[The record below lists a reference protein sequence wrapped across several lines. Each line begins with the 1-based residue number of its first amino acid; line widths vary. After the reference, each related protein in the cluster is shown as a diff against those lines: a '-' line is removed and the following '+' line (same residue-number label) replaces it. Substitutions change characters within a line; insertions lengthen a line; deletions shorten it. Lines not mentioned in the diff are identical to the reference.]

1 MTSTEHRIGSRE
13 EAEGFVAKVC
23 FKHGPPVRTGVELEW
38 TVHHRDDPGR
48 PLDPAS
54 LRAALGDH
62 APQTL
67 VPDSPE
73 LPLANGSGI
82 TVEPGGQVEISS
94 APFDS
99 VPELLTAVSADAAAV
114 AGLLDRHDLVLGPD
128 GIDAH
133 RPPTRL
139 LDVPRY
145 AAMQHAFDRIG
156 PEGRRMMCSTASLQV
171 CLDAGEP
178 HDTPAR
184 WRAVHAL
191 GPPLVALFANSARF
205 AGAPTGWASARVRA
219 TLGTCPPYTGPPEP
233 NDDPA
238 AEWARLAMAAPVI
251 CLRRGERWI
260 PPPGLTF
267 GAWADGAL
275 ETRPSYDDLEYH
287 LTTLFPPV
295 RPRGHLEVRYL
306 DAQPGDRWQTATVLL
321 TALLADRM
329 VVDKVL
335 EATEPAAGR
344 WLPAARDG
352 LGDDLVLRAAQEV
365 VELGC
370 RSFDL
375 IGLDPAQAAIH
386 ADRLERL
393 LTPTPR
399 STLRRN
405 TA

>member
-48 PLDPAS
+48 PLDAAM
-54 LRAALGDH
+54 LRSALGDH

-67 VPDSPE
+67 VPSSPE

-94 APFDS
+94 AAFES
-99 VPELLTAVSADAAAV
+99 VPALLTAVTADAAAV
-114 AGLLDRHDLVLGPD
+114 ERLLDRRGLVLGLT
-128 GIDAH
+128 GIDPY
-133 RPPTRL
+133 RPPRRL

-171 CLDAGEP
+171 CLDAGERR
-178 HDTPAR
+178 DTPAR
-184 WRAVHAL
+184 WRTLHAL
-191 GPPLVALFANSARF
+191 GPPLVALFANSSRF
-205 AGAPTGWASARVRA
+205 AGAPTGWASARIRA
-219 TLGTCPPYTGPPEP
+219 TLGTCPPSTQPPVP
-233 NDDPA
+233 TDDPA
-238 AEWARLAMAAPVI
+238 ADWARLAMAAPVI
-251 CLRRGERWI
+251 CLRRGERWV
-260 PPPGLTF
+260 PPAGLTF

-275 ETRPSYDDLEYH
+275 ETRPTVDDLEYH

-295 RPRGHLEVRYL
+295 RPRGHIEVRYL
-306 DAQPGDRWQTATVLL
+306 DAQPGDRWQDATVLL
-321 TALLADRM
+321 AALLADRM

-335 EATEPAAGR
+335 EATEPAADR

-352 LGDDLVLRAAQEV
+352 LADELVLRAAQEV

-375 IGLDPAQAAIH
+375 IDLDPARAAIH
-386 ADRLERL
+386 ADRLDRL
-393 LTPTPR
+393 LAPTPR
-399 STLRRN
+399 RT